1 MKYLQSFKNRHGKVV
16 HYFRR
21 RGTRIRLPAP
31 GTADFQRAYL
41 AAFARLGDASDSSV
55 VLQPFRAKEKT
66 KIAVERH
73 RARKSAAGVYL
84 LLLGNRVV
92 YIGTSEDM
100 ATRVAAHRT
109 NGRQFDRAYYIHAPG
124 RDRFVLERTLIAAI
138 MPDQNTLG
146 TFRVPPTAK
155 SLSHPPLKH

>member
-1 MKYLQSFKNRHGKVV
+1 MKYVQSIKTRHGKVV

-41 AAFARLGDASDSSV
+41 AAFARLGDASDSPV
-55 VLQPFRAKEKT
+55 ALPPFGAKEKT
-66 KIAVERH
+66 KIAIERR

-100 ATRVAAHRT
+100 ATRVTAHRT

-138 MPDQNTLG
+138 RPDQNTLG
-146 TFRVPPTAK
+146 TFRVPPIVETE
-155 SLSHPPLKH
+155 SHPTLKH